1 MTRKKKP
8 NTDKAKAKAVELV
21 KAGMSIRE
29 AAKKVKLSPST
40 VSSHLKKVREEE
52 ARATAA
58 PDSEPPTEAKR
69 GPGRPKSI
77 TQDQLDA
84 GVEAYALLGSVEEAA
99 EEVGISGRSLYRE
112 LSRLG
117 ALDEAGED
125 GADGDDDFDLGDGDP
140 LGEDFSSI
148 DGARKAVRR
157 AFGHLRATKTGHRG
171 HPSALK
177 SLLEAL
183 TRLRKWER
191 EDAARETPEER
202 ERRLR
207 VEEGEVVDDII
218 RTVANYEDEAREEK
232 KCLWCGQALSEELAK
247 ELHGE

>member
-21 KAGMSIRE
+21 NGGMSIRE
-29 AAKKVKLSPST
+29 ASKKVKLSPST
-40 VSSHLKKVREEE
+40 VSAHLKKLREEE
-52 ARATAA
+52 EAAAAA
-58 PDSEPPTEAKR
+58 PDSEPQAEGKR

-77 TQDQLDA
+77 TQEQLDA

-117 ALDEAGED
+117 VLDEAGG
-125 GADGDDDFDLGDGDP
+125 GAGGGDDDLELGDGDP
-140 LGEDFSSI
+140 LGEESSSI

-202 ERRLR
+202 ERRL
-207 VEEGEVVDDII
+207 
-218 RTVANYEDEAREEK
+218 ARERRLGAWRRGRWSRTSFAP
-232 KCLWCGQALSEELAK
+232 CPRTRTRLARR
-247 ELHGE
+247 GAASGAARR